1 MMTPLS
7 HQQVNNALA
16 ERGLKKKEWIEAG
29 KRR

>member
-1 MMTPLS
+1 MITPLS

-16 ERGLKKKEWIEAG
+16 ESGLEEKEWIEAG